1 MEAVDL
7 ETKRAGDDVRDL
19 EKAAVELVSGGDAKR
34 PRKEGGDH
42 HCMEVDDEEDELGP
56 HEIFEIYRKEW
67 ILMYGKNDPASFYKP
82 TELRPMRHTDGP
94 LLPSFAFPMDTMEVF
109 FVKVVSLTDGL
120 QFPLDIYGDLA
131 VRDSLD
137 RARNYLF
144 RRDRNNCQTL
154 TSSQDLLLELTG
166 PSRAVMLMDEPI
178 FKIDLKVKG
187 EGSSSSED
195 KVLCLDYFGYNNIA
209 YRGTASYAITE
220 EVSTE
225 SCTMEFRFAHLKR
238 SVEATITAR
247 IITSGSGSFSAR
259 FTALTASIRED
270 VVLLDSQ
277 GKEVAVD
284 KDGEIALRRR
294 VVVVEEQ
301 GELILGMEAT
311 LLGGAES
318 SVVVQK
324 LHYYARSAL
333 RSRAC
338 FQIGSIRIEML
349 VAESLLP

>member
-1 MEAVDL
+1 MTKADDL
-7 ETKRAGDDVRDL
+7 FL
-19 EKAAVELVSGGDAKR
+19 EKAAGDEVVISGGDAKR
-34 PRKEGGDH
+34 PRKGGDDH
-42 HCMEVDDEEDELGP
+42 HSMEVDDEEEELGP
-56 HEIFEIYRKEW
+56 REIFEIYRKDW
-67 ILMYGKNDPASFYKP
+67 ILMYGKEDPASFYKQ

-94 LLPSFAFPMDTMEVF
+94 LLPSFAIPMDTMEVF

-154 TSSQDLLLELTG
+154 SSSQDSLLELTG
-166 PSRAVMLMDEPI
+166 PSRAVMLLDEPI
-178 FKIDLKVKG
+178 FEIDLKVKG
-187 EGSSSSED
+187 EGSSSSKD
-195 KVLCLDYFGYNNIA
+195 KVLCLHYFGYNNIA

-238 SVEATITAR
+238 SVEATISAR
-247 IITSGSGSFSAR
+247 IISGSGSFSAC

-277 GKEVAVD
+277 GKKVAVA

-301 GELILGMEAT
+301 GELFLGMEAT

-349 VAESLLP
+349 VAWSLLP